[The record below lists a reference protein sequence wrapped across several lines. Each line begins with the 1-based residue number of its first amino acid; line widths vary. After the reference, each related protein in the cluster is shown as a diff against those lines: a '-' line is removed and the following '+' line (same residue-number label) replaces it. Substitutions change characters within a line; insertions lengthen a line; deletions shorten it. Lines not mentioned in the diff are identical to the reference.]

1 MKGWWILGRG
11 PAEVVLEG
19 PVSGVSVLPQ
29 VTRAVEK
36 FGAATHELKSHM
48 LSAALPARKLL
59 GWEYGKKHSIPCTI
73 ELVPPRESQA
83 ERLVVTCEFSLVRGR
98 KRPFGYVWSTVT
110 LAIGIIAVIVGRRV
124 TIEGLAIFL
133 VALLGPWVILQLT
146 FFRDCFRIRIKVLR
160 LIRSVR

>member
-19 PVSGVSVLPQ
+19 PVSRMSVLPQ
-29 VTRAVEK
+29 VMQAFEK
-36 FGAATHELKSHM
+36 FGAATHELKGHT

-73 ELVPPRESQA
+73 EPRESQA
-83 ERLVVTCEFSLVRGR
+83 GRFVVTCDVSLVRGR

-110 LAIGIIAVIVGRRV
+110 LAIGIITVIVGRGV
-124 TIEGLAIFL
+124 TIDGLASFL
-133 VALLGPWVILQLT
+133 VAFFGPWVILQLT
-146 FFRDCFRIRIKVLR
+146 FFLDCFRIRTKVLR
-160 LIRSVR
+160 LIRSVQ

>member
-19 PVSGVSVLPQ
+19 PVSRMSALPQ
-29 VTRAVEK
+29 VMRAFEK
-36 FGAATHELKSHM
+36 FGAATHELKDHT

-59 GWEYGKKHSIPCTI
+59 GWEYGKKHSILCTI

-83 ERLVVTCEFSLVRGR
+83 ERLVVTCDVSLVRGR

-110 LAIGIIAVIVGRRV
+110 LAIGIIAAIVGRGV
-124 TIEGLAIFL
+124 PIDGLAIFL
-133 VALLGPWVILQLT
+133 VAFFGPWVILQLT
-146 FFRDCFRIRIKVLR
+146 FFLDCFRIRTRVLR
-160 LIRSVR
+160 LIRSVQ